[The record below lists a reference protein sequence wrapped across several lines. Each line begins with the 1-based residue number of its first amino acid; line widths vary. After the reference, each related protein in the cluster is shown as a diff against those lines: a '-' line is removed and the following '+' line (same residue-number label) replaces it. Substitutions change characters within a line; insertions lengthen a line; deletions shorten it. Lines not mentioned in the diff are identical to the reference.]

1 MASNNTSLL
10 DPRFTFPDV
19 NGMEQQRNQELEGQT
34 EIDYSERAQS
44 IRAAVLGASDGL
56 VSTASL
62 MMGVGAVKQDVEA
75 MILIGFSGLVGGAN
89 PPRAAAASALAFTI
103 GAMVPLLAAAFV
115 TSYEVRIKVVI
126 AAVSVTLAGFGW
138 AGAALGNAPP
148 IMPSARVL
156 LGGWVAMALT
166 FGLTKMV
173 GSSGHLISIV
183 LPWRTLISAILSPSL
198 HSSS

>member
-1 MASNNTSLL
+1 
-10 DPRFTFPDV
+10 
-19 NGMEQQRNQELEGQT
+19 
-34 EIDYSERAQS
+34 
-44 IRAAVLGASDGL
+44 
-56 VSTASL
+56 

-75 MILIGFSGLVGGAN
+75 MILIGFAGLVGGACSMAIGEYVSVHSQLDIEVAQRERRREREFEGERERLAEHGKDNLPN

-126 AAVSVTLAGFGW
+126 AAVSVALAGFGW

-173 GSSGHLISIV
+173 GSSGHL
-183 LPWRTLISAILSPSL
+183 
-198 HSSS
+198 